1 MRYLS
6 VLSKENTNTGTNLTD
21 EEAIFLLAALKDFP
35 KVLSGFAA
43 RKIQP

>member
-21 EEAIFLLAALKDFP
+21 EEAIFLGTKTYLKG
-35 KVLSGFAA
+35 K
-43 RKIQP
+43 